1 MVYGSS
7 KQDTR
12 FLLRTTLNDDDHVAI
27 QCALDWDKEAMYRA
41 ILKEIGISLA
51 ETETHTRTGT
61 RDMKAEVDV
70 ALSQAVEMHLA
81 GDQAAR
87 AKVVEGKQLGLAFP
101 ADHVARARDQVVV
114 VVVIDDLCHA
124 GR

>member
-1 MVYGSS
+1 MAPLAGVADLMRQAPRCQVDDRFVNEITRDQHLVIYGSS
-7 KQDTR
+7 KQGKR
-12 FLLRTTLNDDDHVAI
+12 SLLEDDAERRRSGRHI

-61 RDMKAEVDV
+61 
-70 ALSQAVEMHLA
+70 
-81 GDQAAR
+81 
-87 AKVVEGKQLGLAFP
+87 
-101 ADHVARARDQVVV
+101 
-114 VVVIDDLCHA
+114 